1 MAPVK
6 VLATGMTIS
15 IAGFIWASLLGTG
28 DGVQFA
34 LVCIVSGAGLGADL
48 LLLPALFS
56 EQQAKRQRDASLA
69 FGFWNFA
76 GKATL
81 AISAGIVLPL
91 LEWSGFEI
99 GAALEPSALAML
111 GLLYAVVPSVLKAI
125 AIVVLLFVLAPI
137 LEEKTSQ

>member
-1 MAPVK
+1 M
-6 VLATGMTIS
+6 
-15 IAGFIWASLLGTG
+15 
-28 DGVQFA
+28 
-34 LVCIVSGAGLGADL
+34 
-48 LLLPALFS
+48 
-56 EQQAKRQRDASLA
+56 

-91 LEWSGFEI
+91 LEWSGFEV

-111 GLLYAVVPSVLKAI
+111 GLLYAVVPSILKAI
-125 AIVVLLFVLAPI
+125 AIVVLLFVLGPI